1 MFFLRTLIKYLKSS
15 QNEVL
20 AMLARYIVIAIYGLD
35 TFFGKDVIFLVFDK
49 KNNSVYNYFE
59 SDSEAFECC
68 HELNNK
74 DLHCHILIEAKATY
88 NNNDININSPYI
100 KENDNIIIV
109 ISEYLKIIIEK
120 MI

>member
-1 MFFLRTLIKYLKSS
+1 
-15 QNEVL
+15 
-20 AMLARYIVIAIYGLD
+20 MLARYIVIAIYGLD

-74 DLHCHILIEAKATY
+74 DPHCHILIEAKATY
-88 NNNDININSPYI
+88 NNNDININFPYI

>member
-1 MFFLRTLIKYLKSS
+1 MFFLKTLIKYLKSS

-68 HELNNK
+68 HEL
-74 DLHCHILIEAKATY
+74 
-88 NNNDININSPYI
+88 
-100 KENDNIIIV
+100 
-109 ISEYLKIIIEK
+109 
-120 MI
+120 